1 MNVARGTWDKGV
13 PRGTREAL
21 ERHVAL
27 LRRWNRRINL
37 ISPESEPDIWRRHV
51 EDSLQLRTHMPQA
64 EAAIDLG
71 SGAGFP
77 GLVLAIATGVHFHL
91 VESDRRKA
99 AFLAEAARAA
109 SAPATVHTARIE
121 HATLPK
127 VHVITARALA
137 PLTRLLAYT
146 NPHLHPDGVALFLKG
161 EHVEAELAEAA
172 AEGWRFSHQRH
183 ASLTG
188 SGSVLVVT
196 QIHRA

>member
-1 MNVARGTWDKGV
+1 
-13 PRGTREAL
+13 
-21 ERHVAL
+21 
-27 LRRWNRRINL
+27 
-37 ISPESEPDIWRRHV
+37 
-51 EDSLQLRTHMPQA
+51 MPQA